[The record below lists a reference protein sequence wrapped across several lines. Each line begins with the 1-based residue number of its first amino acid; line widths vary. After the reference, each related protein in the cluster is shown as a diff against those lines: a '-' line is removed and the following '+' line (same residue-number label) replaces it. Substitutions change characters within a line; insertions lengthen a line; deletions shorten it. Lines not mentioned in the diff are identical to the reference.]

1 MTTTI
6 TDHAPFRADQVGSL
20 LRPPELKTARE
31 QRAKG
36 EIIGGGSARHR
47 GPAHPDGGQDAGSR
61 RIPGDHRRR
70 FSPPVVVVGL
80 PCAIEGVVQRPRR
93 RAPRSKK
100 RRRSAA
106 WCGTGSRRRR
116 KSRRQARMAGW
127 RHSRQGFEFLK
138 SLTTRTPKVTIPS
151 PSMLHFR
158 GGRGGVDQTAYP
170 DMEQFFAD
178 LIAVYRARSWIWPRP
193 AVAMFSS
200 MTPTSPICAIPGCA
214 IASKASAR
222 TRTSL
227 PHLYARLINGAIAGR
242 PRDMKIT
249 VHLCR
254 GNSLSRGHA
263 EGGYEPVAEAMFN
276 ELKVDGFFLEY
287 DDARSGDFAPLRF
300 VPKGDLRIVLGV
312 ITSKFGELE
321 PKDADQAPHR
331 GGRKIHAVGADVP
344 VCPMRLCQPHGR
356 QSPVR
361 RAAVREAAPCRR
373 DRRRDVAPQVKACPR
388 NDSYA
393 CGQVAVSLSFSQ
405 R

>member
-36 EIIGGGSARHR
+36 EISEADLRAVEDRLIQTAVKMQES
-47 GPAHPDGGQDAGSR
+47 
-61 RIPGDHRRR
+61 
-70 FSPPVVVVGL
+70 VGL
-80 PCAIEGVVQRPRR
+80 QGITDGDFRRQSWSSDFLCAIGGVVQAPPAGPRQQENV
-93 RAPRSKK
+93 PV
-100 RRRSAA
+100 
-106 WCGTGSRRRR
+106 GSIVRDWQPPTPKVVAKLEWPAGGIAR
-116 KSRRQARMAGW
+116 KA
-127 RHSRQGFEFLK
+127 FEFLK
-138 SLTTRTPKVTIPS
+138 SVTTRTAKVTIPS

-158 GGRGGVDQTAYP
+158 GGRGAVDQTAYP

-178 LIAVYRARSWIWPRP
+178 LIGVYRAEINDLAAAGCRYVQLDDTNLAYLCDPRLRDRVKGLGEDP
-193 AVAMFSS
+193 N
-200 MTPTSPICAIPGCA
+200 
-214 IASKASAR
+214 R
-222 TRTSL
+222 L

-321 PKDADQAPHR
+321 PKDQIKRRIDEAAKYMPLEQMCLSAQCGFASHTGGNLLSEEQQWAKLRHIVEIAAEMWPHR
-331 GGRKIHAVGADVP
+331 
-344 VCPMRLCQPHGR
+344 
-356 QSPVR
+356 
-361 RAAVREAAPCRR
+361 
-373 DRRRDVAPQVKACPR
+373 
-388 NDSYA
+388 
-393 CGQVAVSLSFSQ
+393 
-405 R
+405 

>member
-36 EIIGGGSARHR
+36 EISEADLRAVEDRLIQTAVKMQES
-47 GPAHPDGGQDAGSR
+47 
-61 RIPGDHRRR
+61 
-70 FSPPVVVVGL
+70 VGL
-80 PCAIEGVVQRPRR
+80 QGITDGDFRRQSWSSDFLCAIGGVVQAPPAGPRQQENV
-93 RAPRSKK
+93 PV
-100 RRRSAA
+100 
-106 WCGTGSRRRR
+106 GSIVRDWQPPTPKVVAKLEWPAGGIAR
-116 KSRRQARMAGW
+116 KA
-127 RHSRQGFEFLK
+127 FEFLK
-138 SLTTRTPKVTIPS
+138 SVTTRTAKVTIPS

-158 GGRGGVDQTAYP
+158 GGRGAVDQTAYP

-178 LIAVYRARSWIWPRP
+178 LIGVYRAEINDLAAAGCRYVQLDDTNLAYLCDPRLRDRVKGLGEDP
-193 AVAMFSS
+193 N
-200 MTPTSPICAIPGCA
+200 
-214 IASKASAR
+214 R
-222 TRTSL
+222 L

-321 PKDADQAPHR
+321 LKDQI
-331 GGRKIHAVGADVP
+331 K
-344 VCPMRLCQPHGR
+344 
-356 QSPVR
+356 R
-361 RAAVREAAPCRR
+361 RIDEAAKYMPLEQMCLS
-373 DRRRDVAPQVKACPR
+373 AQ
-388 NDSYA
+388 
-393 CGQVAVSLSFSQ
+393 CGFASHTGGNLLSEEQQWAKLRHIVEIAAEIWPHS
-405 R
+405 